1 MKDQKNQPGQERVYD
16 PHLVVASQNH
26 DPANSGI
33 SRRGFLGYAAASIFL
48 AGADQQTSRPES
60 RNGIPYRMLGRT
72 GEKVSLVGLGG
83 YHLGKQADPQE
94 SILIIRTGLDEGIN
108 FLDNCWDYNGGESEI
123 RMGNALRDGYRQ
135 KAFLMSK
142 IDGRTKA
149 SATSQIND
157 SLRRLQTDRI
167 DLLQFHEVIRDTDA
181 DRIFAEGGAME
192 AVLQAQKAG
201 KIRFIG
207 FTGHKSP
214 DIHLKMLAT
223 ASKHGFTFDA
233 VQMPLNV
240 MDAHFNS
247 FEKNVNKKENS
258 VSVAGTVSF
267 GEEISV
273 HRLGFGAMR
282 LTGEGIWGPP
292 KDRKGAL
299 AVLRR
304 AVELDVNFIDTADSY
319 GPHINEELIAE
330 ALFPYP
336 AGLVIATKGGWNRP
350 GPNQWT
356 HDATPTHLRKAV
368 EGSLKRLRLDRIDL
382 YQLHT
387 PDPVVSFEASV
398 ETLAQLRNEGKI
410 RLIALSNVTQEHI
423 ERARKIVPI
432 VSVQNRYSFADREWD
447 YVVDYCERNEIV
459 FIPWFPLG
467 AGKVAGEVLDRIA
480 KAHRV
485 SPTQVALAWLLRR
498 SPIMLPIPGT
508 SSIAHLEENI
518 AAASL
523 RLTDEDYQMLSA
535 VPELVASR

>member
-1 MKDQKNQPGQERVYD
+1 M
-16 PHLVVASQNH
+16 
-26 DPANSGI
+26 
-33 SRRGFLGYAAASIFL
+33 
-48 AGADQQTSRPES
+48 
-60 RNGIPYRMLGRT
+60 
-72 GEKVSLVGLGG
+72 
-83 YHLGKQADPQE
+83 
-94 SILIIRTGLDEGIN
+94 
-108 FLDNCWDYNGGESEI
+108 
-123 RMGNALRDGYRQ
+123 
-135 KAFLMSK
+135 
-142 IDGRTKA
+142 
-149 SATSQIND
+149 
-157 SLRRLQTDRI
+157 
-167 DLLQFHEVIRDTDA
+167 
-181 DRIFAEGGAME
+181 
-192 AVLQAQKAG
+192 
-201 KIRFIG
+201 
-207 FTGHKSP
+207 
-214 DIHLKMLAT
+214 
-223 ASKHGFTFDA
+223 
-233 VQMPLNV
+233 
-240 MDAHFNS
+240 
-247 FEKNVNKKENS
+247 
-258 VSVAGTVSF
+258 
-267 GEEISV
+267 

-447 YVVDYCERNEIV
+447 YVVDYCERNEIA

-480 KAHRV
+480 KTHGR

-498 SPIMLPIPGT
+498 SPVMLPIPGT
-508 SSIAHLEENI
+508 SSVAHLEENV

-523 RLTDEDYQMLSA
+523 RLTREDYEMLST